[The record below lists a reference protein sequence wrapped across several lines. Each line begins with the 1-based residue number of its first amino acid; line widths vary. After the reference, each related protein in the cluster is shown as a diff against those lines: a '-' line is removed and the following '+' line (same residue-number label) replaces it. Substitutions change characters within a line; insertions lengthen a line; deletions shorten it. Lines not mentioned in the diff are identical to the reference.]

1 MKSDPNKNA
10 GSKHRF
16 SADRPIGSR
25 EEDLLGRAPFA
36 DSLASAIK
44 GWKGND
50 SLVIALYGPWGSGKS
65 SVKNMVLQSLRSNE
79 ADSPLIVEFSPW
91 QWSGQNQLAEAF
103 FQEIG
108 LVLGRSDGSEDGKRR
123 AANWRTYATY
133 LTLGASLT
141 KSLKTI
147 LPLLGFPGSGIID
160 PLAKG
165 LEQSGDVVQEG
176 SKGLEDREAAH
187 QRTLAEI
194 KKELY
199 DSLKALEKPIL
210 VVLDDIDRLTPEEI
224 RLLFQLVKANA
235 DFPNLIYLLLCQREI
250 VERCLDSSPSISGQE
265 FLEKIVQV
273 GFDIPRIERTRLEK
287 VLFADLNELLA
298 DEKVSKHFDQKRW
311 GNLFLGGLRGYFQTL
326 RDVYRYLATLSFHVS
341 VFRSTGSFEVNPIDL
356 VALEVLR
363 VFEPGVYHRISEAKT
378 ELTEQRDRGLH
389 GQGTEDETK
398 RTVESIVEQAPKS
411 RQQQVREILPQLF
424 PHAAWVFGE
433 STYGAGFEEGW
444 FRELRVCHPDA
455 FDRYFH
461 LTIPEGDIS
470 QADLDRVLALAGDRQ
485 GLIAEFRSLE
495 KRALLGVTIDRL
507 EAYKE
512 KLDLSRAVPFVTALF
527 DIGDELPE
535 ERGGGF
541 SISPEMHASRI
552 IYWYLKQEKDTAKRG
567 EILKEAMKA
576 TTGLYLPIMTTS
588 LESNNE
594 KREKD
599 PDAYNVTDSDLEE
612 LHQICVEKIER
623 AAGSGILASHPKM
636 LNILYRWHEWV
647 SLETP
652 RQWVAGLIG
661 SNEGTL
667 AFLIACLHRST
678 SHGIRDYVSQEH
690 WRITLTNVEDFV
702 SVETLEK
709 KVTELSPDN
718 LTDKQKKAVEAFQK
732 AIKRRR
738 EGKPDDDWRDD
749 EDE

>member
-1 MKSDPNKNA
+1 MENDPNNNA
-10 GSKHRF
+10 GSTHRF

-44 GWKGND
+44 GWRGNE
-50 SLVIALYGPWGSGKS
+50 SLVIALYGHWGSGKS
-65 SVKNMVLQSLRSNE
+65 SVKNMVLQSLRSIE

-123 AANWRTYATY
+123 AAKWRTYGTY

-147 LPLLGFPGSGIID
+147 LPLLGLPGSGIID
-160 PLAKG
+160 LLAKG
-165 LEQSGDVVQEG
+165 LEQSGAVVQEG
-176 SKGLEDREAAH
+176 SKGLEDRETAH
-187 QRTLAEI
+187 QQTLVEL
-194 KKELY
+194 KKGLH
-199 DSLKALEKPIL
+199 DSLKELERPIL

-235 DFPNLIYLLLCQREI
+235 DFPNLIYLLLFQRDI
-250 VERCLDSSPSISGQE
+250 VERCLDSSLSISGQE

-273 GFDIPRIERTRLEK
+273 GFDIPRVERTRLEK
-287 VLFADLNELLA
+287 VLFAGLNELLA

-326 RDVYRYLATLSFHVS
+326 RDIYRYLATLSFHVS
-341 VFRSTGSFEVNPIDL
+341 VFRSTGSFEVNAIDL
-356 VALEVLR
+356 IALEVLR
-363 VFEPGVYHRISEAKT
+363 VFEPGVYHRISEAKA

-389 GQGTEDETK
+389 GQATEDRTK
-398 RTVESIVEQAPKS
+398 RAVESIVEQAS
-411 RQQQVREILPQLF
+411 GSHQQQVREILKQLF
-424 PHAAWVFGE
+424 PPAEWVFGGPG
-433 STYGAGFEEGW
+433 YGSGFDERW

-470 QADLDRVLALAGDRQ
+470 QADLGRILALTGDRQ
-485 GLIAEFRSLE
+485 GLVAEFRSLK
-495 KRALLGVTIDRL
+495 KRALLGVALDRL

-512 KLDLSRAVPFVTALF
+512 KLSLSHAVPFITALF

-535 ERGGGF
+535 ERGGRY

-552 IYWYLKQEKDTAKRG
+552 IYWYLKQEKDASRRG
-567 EILKEAMKA
+567 QILKEAMEA
-576 TTGLYLPIMTTS
+576 TTSLYLPIKTAS
-588 LESNNE
+588 LESNKE
-594 KREKD
+594 GREKD
-599 PDAYNVTDSDLEE
+599 PDAYNVTDADLEA
-612 LHQICVEKIER
+612 LHQICVEKIEQ
-623 AAGSGILASHPKM
+623 AASSGILASHPKM
-636 LNILYRWHEWV
+636 LNILYRWREWA
-647 SLETP
+647 SLEKSH
-652 RQWVAGLIG
+652 QWVAELIG
-661 SNEGTL
+661 ANEGVL
-667 AFLIACLHRST
+667 AFLAACLQRST
-678 SHGIRDYVSQEH
+678 SHGMGDYVSQEH
-690 WRITLTNVEDFV
+690 WQINLKSVEDFV
-702 SVETLEK
+702 SVETIEK
-709 KVTELSPDN
+709 KVTHLSIDN
-718 LTDKQKKAVEAFQK
+718 LSDKEKKAVKAFQK

-738 EGKPDDDWRDD
+738 EGKSDDDWRDD

>member
-1 MKSDPNKNA
+1 MENDPNTNA

-25 EEDLLGRAPFA
+25 EEDFLGRAPFA

-44 GWKGND
+44 GWKGNE

-65 SVKNMVLQSLRSNE
+65 SVKNMVLQSLRSIE

-123 AANWRTYATY
+123 AAKWRTYGTY

-147 LPLLGFPGSGIID
+147 LPLLGLPGSGIID
-160 PLAKG
+160 LLAKG
-165 LEQSGDVVQEG
+165 LEQSGAVVQEG
-176 SKGLEDREAAH
+176 SKGLEDRETAH
-187 QRTLAEI
+187 QQTLVEI
-194 KKELY
+194 KKELS
-199 DSLKALEKPIL
+199 DSLKELERPIL

-235 DFPNLIYLLLCQREI
+235 DFPNLIYLLLFQREI

-273 GFDIPRIERTRLEK
+273 GFDIPRVERTRLEK
-287 VLFADLNELLA
+287 VLFAGLNELLA

-341 VFRSTGSFEVNPIDL
+341 VFRSTGSFEVNSIDL
-356 VALEVLR
+356 IALEVLR
-363 VFEPGVYHRISEAKT
+363 VFEPGVYHRISEAKA

-389 GQGTEDETK
+389 GQATEDRTK
-398 RTVESIVEQAPKS
+398 RTVESIVEQAS
-411 RQQQVREILPQLF
+411 GSHQQQVREILKQLF
-424 PHAAWVFGE
+424 PHAEWVFGGPG
-433 STYGAGFEEGW
+433 YGSGFDERW

-470 QADLDRVLALAGDRQ
+470 QADLDRILALAGDRQ
-485 GLIAEFRSLE
+485 GLVTEFRSLK
-495 KRALLGVTIDRL
+495 KRALLGIAIDRL

-512 KLDLSRAVPFVTALF
+512 KLDLSHAIPFVTALF

-535 ERGGGF
+535 ERGGRY

-552 IYWYLKQEKDTAKRG
+552 IYWYLKQEKDAGKRG
-567 EILKEAMKA
+567 QILKEAMEA
-576 TTGLYLPIMTTS
+576 TTGLYLPIKTTS
-588 LESNNE
+588 LESNKE
-594 KREKD
+594 SREKD
-599 PDAYNVTDSDLEE
+599 PDAYNVTDADMEA
-612 LHQICVEKIER
+612 LHQICVKKIER

-636 LNILYRWHEWV
+636 LHILYRWHEWA
-647 SLETP
+647 SLEKP
-652 RQWVAGLIG
+652 RQWVEGLID
-661 SNEGTL
+661 SNEGAL
-667 AFLIACLHRST
+667 SFLTACLQRST
-678 SHGIRDYVSQEH
+678 SHGMGDYVSQEH
-690 WRITLTNVEDFV
+690 WQINLKSVEDFV
-702 SVETLEK
+702 SAETIEK
-709 KVTELSPDN
+709 KVAHLSIDH
-718 LTDKQKKAVEAFQK
+718 LSDKEKKAVKAFQK

-738 EGKPDDDWRDD
+738 EGKSDDDWRDD
-749 EDE
+749 EGE

>member
-1 MKSDPNKNA
+1 MESDPNTNA

-44 GWKGND
+44 GWKGNE

-65 SVKNMVLQSLRSNE
+65 SVKNMVLQSLRSIE

-123 AANWRTYATY
+123 AAKWRTYGTY

-147 LPLLGFPGSGIID
+147 LPLLGLPGSGIID
-160 PLAKG
+160 LLAKG
-165 LEQSGDVVQEG
+165 LEQSGAVVQEG
-176 SKGLEDREAAH
+176 SKGLEDREAAN
-187 QRTLAEI
+187 QQTLVEI
-194 KKELY
+194 KKELS
-199 DSLKALEKPIL
+199 DSLKALERPIL

-235 DFPNLIYLLLCQREI
+235 DFPNLIYLLLFQREI

-273 GFDIPRIERTRLEK
+273 GFDIPRVERTRLEK
-287 VLFADLNELLA
+287 VLFAGLNELLA

-326 RDVYRYLATLSFHVS
+326 RDIYRYLATLCFHVS

-356 VALEVLR
+356 IALEVLR
-363 VFEPGVYHRISEAKT
+363 VFEPGVYHRISEAKA

-389 GQGTEDETK
+389 GQGTEDRTK
-398 RTVESIVEQAPKS
+398 RTVESIVEQAS
-411 RQQQVREILPQLF
+411 GSHQQQVREILKQLF
-424 PHAAWVFGE
+424 PPAEWVFGGPG
-433 STYGAGFEEGW
+433 YGSGFDERW

-470 QADLDRVLALAGDRQ
+470 QADLGRILALTGDRQ
-485 GLIAEFRSLE
+485 GLVAGFRSLK
-495 KRALLGVTIDRL
+495 KRALLGVALDRL

-512 KLDLSRAVPFVTALF
+512 KLSLSHAVPFVTALF

-535 ERGGGF
+535 ERGGRY

-552 IYWYLKQEKDTAKRG
+552 IYWYLKQEKDASRRG
-567 EILKEAMKA
+567 QILKEAMKA
-576 TTGLYLPIMTTS
+576 TTGLYLPIKTAS
-588 LESNNE
+588 LESNKE
-594 KREKD
+594 GREKD
-599 PDAYNVTDSDLEE
+599 PDAYNVTDADLEA
-612 LHQICVEKIER
+612 LHQICVEKIEQ
-623 AAGSGILASHPKM
+623 AASSGILASHPKM
-636 LNILYRWHEWV
+636 LNILYRWREWA
-647 SLETP
+647 SLEKSH
-652 RQWVAGLIG
+652 QWVAELIG
-661 SNEGTL
+661 SNEGAL
-667 AFLIACLHRST
+667 AFLTACLQRST
-678 SHGIRDYVSQEH
+678 SHGMGDYVSQEH
-690 WRITLTNVEDFV
+690 RQINLKSVEDFV
-702 SVETLEK
+702 SVETIEK
-709 KVTELSPDN
+709 KVTHLSIDN
-718 LTDKQKKAVEAFQK
+718 LSDKEKKAVKAFQK

-738 EGKPDDDWRDD
+738 EGKSDDDWRDD